1 MRRVER
7 LFLVSE
13 ALDEAFDGPVSQQD
27 LLSLAD
33 VIVKSDQEGFVG
45 EYDRPL
51 NGSNPNFYSLPVDL
65 ALSCRGFAIAAKETG
80 RLDDAAHLGVDCPRE
95 RFAELCKQVSAH

>member
-1 MRRVER
+1 MESRT

-13 ALDEAFDGPVSQQD
+13 ALDEALDGPVSQQD
-27 LLSLAD
+27 LLSPAD

-51 NGSNPNFYSLPVDL
+51 NGSNPNFYSLPATLRCLFV
-65 ALSCRGFAIAAKETG
+65 AL
-80 RLDDAAHLGVDCPRE
+80 RLQRKKL
-95 RFAELCKQVSAH
+95 

>member
-45 EYDRPL
+45 EFDRPL

-65 ALSCRGFAIAAKETG
+65 ALSCRGFAIAAKETVG
-80 RLDDAAHLGVDCPRE
+80 WMMLRT
-95 RFAELCKQVSAH
+95 SALIAQRTICCAV

>member
-33 VIVKSDQEGFVG
+33 VIVKSDHEGFVG

-65 ALSCRGFAIAAKETG
+65 ALSCVAL
-80 RLDDAAHLGVDCPRE
+80 RLQRKKLVG
-95 RFAELCKQVSAH
+95 